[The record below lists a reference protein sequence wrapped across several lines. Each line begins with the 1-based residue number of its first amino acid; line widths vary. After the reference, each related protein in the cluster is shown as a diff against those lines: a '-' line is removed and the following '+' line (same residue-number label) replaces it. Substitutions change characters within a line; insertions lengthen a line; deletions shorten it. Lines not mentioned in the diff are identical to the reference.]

1 MRAGPS
7 GLARVRFARAAGA
20 PAPPWCCGR
29 AALPPPPAEPE
40 RTVQRVSGGV
50 GWGGGVVRRWWIASR
65 QERQPTH
72 LPSGAIFG
80 REELVEGRSALL
92 ELKLGGGVVVARIG
106 GQEGDLVACA
116 TCVMQL
122 PCQPTCAW

>member
-1 MRAGPS
+1 M
-7 GLARVRFARAAGA
+7 
-20 PAPPWCCGR
+20 
-29 AALPPPPAEPE
+29 
-40 RTVQRVSGGV
+40 
-50 GWGGGVVRRWWIASR
+50 ASR

-106 GQEGDLVACA
+106 GQEGDFSGVRDVRDA
-116 TCVMQL
+116 TPVSANMRVL
-122 PCQPTCAW
+122 KATHTHTHGIGGGSAHG